1 MGVYFCRLVILCV
14 LRELIFAIRTDWFLL
29 LGIDFCAFQK
39 FPDKSLII
47 FPFFFL
53 ICAMEI
59 HISNNTTECTPY
71 VKPVIVL
78 FLNERDKLY
87 SNWTDTIS
95 LCCIFV

>member
-14 LRELIFAIRTDWFLL
+14 LGELIFAIRTDCFLL

-47 FPFFFL
+47 FPFFL

-59 HISNNTTECTPY
+59 HIPNNTTECVPY

-78 FLNERDKLY
+78 FVNERGKLY
-87 SNWTDTIS
+87 SN
-95 LCCIFV
+95 